1 MEEKVKY
8 QTELSKVQEQGN
20 LPVPVVGGSAIFS
33 HVFNEDCVQGMK
45 RWPDKYFDLAV
56 VDPPYGI
63 NINRDLSR
71 HDEAFLKKGFIGFKY
86 KEWDLDVPNQEYFT
100 ELMRVSQNQIIW
112 GGNYFIDYLYST
124 RCFLIWDKKFRG
136 DKFADCEIAWTSFK
150 NKSTRIFEYAGI
162 LANKGKIHPTQK
174 PTKLYDWIFANY
186 TSEGNLILDTHLGS
200 GSSRIAAHKAGLSFV
215 GYEIDREYY
224 EAAERGFKIF
234 VSQGR
239 LW

>member
-20 LPVPVVGGSAIFS
+20 LPIPVVGGSAIFS

-63 NINRDLSR
+63 DIETSGTYFKQF
-71 HDEAFLKKGFIGFKY
+71 ETKG
-86 KEWDLDVPNQEYFT
+86 WDTAIPSKEYFD
-100 ELMRVSQNQIIW
+100 ELKRVSKNQIVW
-112 GGNYFIDYLYST
+112 GGDYFLEYLGST
-124 RCFLIWDKKFRG
+124 KCFLIWDKMIG
-136 DKFADCEIAWTSFK
+136 EGMSFADAELAWCSLK
-150 NKSTRIFEYAGI
+150 KPTRIKK
-162 LANKGKIHPTQK
+162 LLSRNPQGKIHPTQK
-174 PTKLYDWIFANY
+174 PEALYDWIFFNY
-186 TSEGNLILDTHLGS
+186 AKQGDLILDTHLGS
-200 GSSRIAAHKAGLSFV
+200 GSSRIAAYKAGLQFV
-215 GYEIDREYY
+215 GYEIDKEYY
-224 EAAERGFKIF
+224 EAQERRFKIF